1 VRVLLLL
8 LGFLCLAAEAQ
19 EDRPAPF
26 ITTPDDVVERMLR
39 FAGTGPQDFVID
51 LGSGD
56 GRFVIAAARQF
67 GARSHGIELD
77 PQLVE
82 KSRQNARAAGVADR
96 ATFQQG
102 DVLVADISPATV
114 VTVYLLPSL
123 LYRLQARFLQELKPG
138 TRVVSHAFP
147 LLSWKPDRS
156 ETMRIAKPHAGQ
168 GDESTM
174 FLWIVP
180 AEVRGTW
187 RGEGRTLRIH
197 QNYQDIE
204 VEGAARATL
213 QGRDIAWEADGAR
226 YRARV
231 EGNRMTGEM
240 ERGGEKR
247 PFTLTR

>member
-1 VRVLLLL
+1 VRALVALLILL
-8 LGFLCLAAEAQ
+8 SFNTAAQ

-56 GRFVIAAARQF
+56 GRFVIVAARQF

-77 PQLVE
+77 PRLVE
-82 KSRQNARAAGVADR
+82 KSRENARAAGVADR
-96 ATFQQG
+96 ATFEHG
-102 DVLVADISPATV
+102 DVLVADISKATV

-123 LYRLQARFLQELKPG
+123 LYRLQVRFLEELKPG

-156 ETMRIAKPHAGQ
+156 ETMRVTQPHQGQ
-168 GDESTM
+168 GDESSM

-180 AEVRGTW
+180 AQVRGTW
-187 RGEGRTLRIH
+187 RGEGRQVRID
-197 QNYQDIE
+197 QNYQEIE
-204 VEGAARATL
+204 VEGATRATL
-213 QGRDIAWEADGAR
+213 QGREISWEADGAR
-226 YRARV
+226 YRGRV
-231 EGNRMTGEM
+231 DGNRITGEM
-240 ERGGEKR
+240 ERSGEKR
-247 PFTLTR
+247 PFALSR

>member
-1 VRVLLLL
+1 MRALAALLLL
-8 LGFLCLAAEAQ
+8 VSLSVSAQ

-56 GRFVIAAARQF
+56 GRFVIAAARRF
-67 GARSHGIELD
+67 GARGHGIELD
-77 PQLVE
+77 PRLVE
-82 KSRQNARAAGVADR
+82 KSRENARAAGVADR
-96 ATFQQG
+96 ATFQHG
-102 DVLVADISPATV
+102 DVLVADISQATV

-123 LYRLQARFLQELKPG
+123 LYRLQVRFLEELKPG

-156 ETMRIAKPHAGQ
+156 QTMPVTQPHPGQ

-180 AEVRGTW
+180 ADVRGTW
-187 RGEGRTLRIH
+187 RGEGRTVRIH

-213 QGRDIAWEADGAR
+213 QGREIAWEAEGAR
-226 YRARV
+226 YRGRV
-231 EGNRMTGEM
+231 EGNRITGEL

-247 PFTLTR
+247 AFALSR